1 MCSLAPEKEYPVI
14 EIERVN
20 SKIVIVYYFSEL
32 YPNRTV
38 PYPLPERYGEMVSE
52 ADIEKINSGK
62 IKYLVRT
69 VKNVD
74 LIGIGLATKITHG
87 I

>member
-20 SKIVIVYYFSEL
+20 SKIVIVYYFSDL
-32 YPNRTV
+32 YPSRTV